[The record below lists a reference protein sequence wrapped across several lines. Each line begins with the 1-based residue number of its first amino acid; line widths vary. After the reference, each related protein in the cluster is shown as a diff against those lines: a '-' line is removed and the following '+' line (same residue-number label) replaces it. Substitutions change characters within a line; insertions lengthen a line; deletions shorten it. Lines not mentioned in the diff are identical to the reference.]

1 MEQVP
6 KMKFSLYDIVVTNED
21 LPGLPKNSP
30 GIIVSIHEDS
40 THYEV
45 EFFPETVNFR
55 STIFILSE
63 DMLTLQNQ

>member
-30 GIIVSIHEDS
+30 GIIMNVHEDS
-40 THYEV
+40 TYYEV
-45 EFFPETVNFR
+45 EFFPEAINPR
-55 STIFILSE
+55 STIFILPE